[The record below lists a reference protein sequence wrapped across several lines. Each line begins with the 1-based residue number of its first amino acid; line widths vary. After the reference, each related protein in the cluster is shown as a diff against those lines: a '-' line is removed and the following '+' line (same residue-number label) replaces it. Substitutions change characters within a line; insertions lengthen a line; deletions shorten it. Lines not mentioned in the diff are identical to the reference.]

1 MRGGLGRDFA
11 HGALMGGAHGALATR
26 GELRGT
32 GRTRGLSSGLR
43 EWARFTELRYM

>member
-11 HGALMGGAHGALATR
+11 HGALMGGAHGGLARR
-26 GELRGT
+26 GELRPT

-43 EWARFTELRYM
+43 EWARFTELR